1 MKIKSVSAFFISFY
15 IMLLVN
21 NKLSMVKPDE
31 RAPIDSTFHEV
42 LTKGLNHVY
51 NDRYSE
57 ALVVFDSLQEI
68 FPNHPAP
75 NLYKAAT
82 YQYWM
87 LSFRFNKFQNDLYE
101 NAEFAIDKGNK
112 MLEKIDDPWVNF
124 YVGAAYGYKA
134 LHRFRKHN
142 WIGAYFDG
150 IKGINN
156 FNEALEKMPKLYD
169 CYYGLGSYYYW
180 RTAKSKFIRY
190 LAFWMRDKRQLGLD
204 QLQFA
209 IAHGRYCPWET
220 IHGLV
225 IAYFDNGDYDKALAL
240 NDTAIK
246 LNDPPSLGSLYMRGR
261 LMAHFERW
269 LEVQDIY
276 QKILNRIVAQ
286 PYQSVGYQVECK
298 YWIAE
303 ASYAQNQL
311 DKAYELATSALAQ
324 SKERNKDDE
333 LENAIDNFDDIK
345 KRLEKLH
352 ENLKRELIK

>member
-1 MKIKSVSAFFISFY
+1 MNTKFLFVFFLSFY
-15 IMLLVN
+15 IMLQAN
-21 NKLSMVKPDE
+21 NKLPMAQSDE
-31 RAPIDSTFHEV
+31 RAPIDTTFHEV

-57 ALVVFDSLQEI
+57 ALVIFDSLQQI

-75 NLYKAAT
+75 NFYIAAT
-82 YQYWM
+82 YQNWM

-101 NAEFAIDKGNK
+101 NAEIAIDKGNK
-112 MLEKIDDPWVNF
+112 MLEKNSDPWINF

-134 LHRFRKHN
+134 LHRFRQHN
-142 WIGAYFDG
+142 WIAAYFAG

-156 FNEALEKMPKLYD
+156 FNKALEKMPNLYD

-180 RTAKSKFIRY
+180 RTAKSKFIRTI
-190 LAFWMRDKRQLGLD
+190 AFWMKDKRKLGLD

-225 IAYFDNGDYDKALAL
+225 IAYFDNGDYDRALAL

-246 LNDPPSLGSLYMRGR
+246 LSDPPTLGSLYMRGR
-261 LMAHFERW
+261 LMVHFERW

-276 QKILNRIVAQ
+276 QKILNRIVAH

-303 ASYAQNQL
+303 ALNAQKQL
-311 DKAYELATSALAQ
+311 DKAYELTIFALAQ
-324 SKERNKDDE
+324 SKERNKDNE

-352 ENLKRELIK
+352 ENLRRELAK